1 MIGSAFSF
9 LTCSARDLQIH
20 VIALLLLLWPDLRRF
35 IVAHIINHLIRSSYC
50 GRAESLLSG

>member
-20 VIALLLLLWPDLRRF
+20 LIALLLLLWPDPRRF
-35 IVAHIINHLIRSSYC
+35 IVADMIHRLVRSSYC
-50 GRAESLLSG
+50 G

>member
-20 VIALLLLLWPDLRRF
+20 LIALLLLLWPDPRRF
-35 IVAHIINHLIRSSYC
+35 IVADMIHRLVRSSYC
-50 GRAESLLSG
+50 GQAKSLLS